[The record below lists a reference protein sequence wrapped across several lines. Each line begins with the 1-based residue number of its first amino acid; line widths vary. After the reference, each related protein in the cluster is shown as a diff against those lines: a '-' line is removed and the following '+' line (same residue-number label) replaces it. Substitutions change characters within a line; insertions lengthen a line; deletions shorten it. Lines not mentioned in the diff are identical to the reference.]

1 MIDELKGIEKPLFN
15 IFFFLKKNLKTTS
28 WVTNIAINPNTGLI
42 LCQISKDFFFKFF
55 ILYINNLS
63 GCLFLLAI
71 IGRLLDCLGTKIFKI
86 MATLGVNID
95 HIANVR
101 QARRTVEPDPVQF
114 AFLAELGGADSITV
128 HLREDRRHIQD
139 RDVFLLKETIKT
151 KLNLE
156 MAATEEMLEIAKKIL
171 PDYVTLVPEK
181 REEVTTEG
189 GLDVKSNV
197 KYLKNFVE
205 NLKDSNIE
213 VSAFIDPLGDQINYS
228 KEIGF
233 NFIELHTGKYAELSG
248 SKQYRELQRIIES
261 THLANDLGLVVNAG
275 HGLNYNNVKKI
286 ASINNMNELNI
297 GHSIVARALA
307 IGLERSVREMKSLIT
322 SN

>member
-1 MIDELKGIEKPLFN
+1 M
-15 IFFFLKKNLKTTS
+15 T
-28 WVTNIAINPNTGLI
+28 
-42 LCQISKDFFFKFF
+42 
-55 ILYINNLS
+55 
-63 GCLFLLAI
+63 
-71 IGRLLDCLGTKIFKI
+71 
-86 MATLGVNID
+86 TLGVNID

-101 QARRTVEPDPVQF
+101 QARKTVEPDPVQF

-139 RDVFLLKETIKT
+139 RDVFLLKKTIKT

-156 MAATEEMLEIAKKIL
+156 MAATEEMLEIAKKLL

-189 GLDVKSNV
+189 GLDLKSNV
-197 KYLKNFVE
+197 KKFQKYVQELKN
-205 NLKDSNIE
+205 SNIQT
-213 VSAFIDPLGDQINYS
+213 SAFVDPVEEQINYS

-233 NFIELHTGKYAELSG
+233 KFIELHTGKYAELCG
-248 SKQYRELQRIIES
+248 DYQYEELQKIIEC
-261 THLANDLGLVVNAG
+261 TYLGNDLGLVVNAG

-286 ASINNMNELNI
+286 ALINNMNELNI

-307 IGLERSVREMKSLIT
+307 VGLEKSVHEMKSLIT
-322 SN
+322 LN

>member
-1 MIDELKGIEKPLFN
+1 
-15 IFFFLKKNLKTTS
+15 
-28 WVTNIAINPNTGLI
+28 
-42 LCQISKDFFFKFF
+42 
-55 ILYINNLS
+55 
-63 GCLFLLAI
+63 
-71 IGRLLDCLGTKIFKI
+71 

-101 QARRTVEPDPVQF
+101 QARRTIEPDPVQF

-139 RDVFLLKETIKT
+139 RDVFILKETIKT

-156 MAATEEMLEIAKKIL
+156 MAATEEMLEISKKLL

-189 GLDVKSNV
+189 GLDVKNNEKHLKKFV
-197 KYLKNFVE
+197 KS
-205 NLKDSNIE
+205 LKDSNIK
-213 VSAFIDPLGDQINYS
+213 VSAFIDPVSEQITYS

-233 NFIELHTGKYAELSG
+233 DFIELHTGKYADLKGED
-248 SKQYRELQRIIES
+248 QYKELQKIIES
-261 THLANDLGLVVNAG
+261 TYSANDIGLVVNAG
-275 HGLNYNNVKKI
+275 HGLNYQNVKKI
-286 ASINNMNELNI
+286 ASINIMNELNI

-307 IGLERSVREMKSLIT
+307 VGLEKSVREMKSLIT